1 MLSIIK
7 KRIWRKNKLDKNEE
21 QIEQSREA
29 LEIINDK
36 EFTYEYAKGE
46 SITSEPR
53 CLSDQDSLKPSI
65 PIIATLGPSWNF
77 SLA

>member
-1 MLSIIK
+1 MGGLGWRCKQSLLSIIK

-36 EFTYEYAKGE
+36 EFVVRKFLFGDYALFCANFGHQGACSTY
-46 SITSEPR
+46 P
-53 CLSDQDSLKPSI
+53 
-65 PIIATLGPSWNF
+65 
-77 SLA
+77 